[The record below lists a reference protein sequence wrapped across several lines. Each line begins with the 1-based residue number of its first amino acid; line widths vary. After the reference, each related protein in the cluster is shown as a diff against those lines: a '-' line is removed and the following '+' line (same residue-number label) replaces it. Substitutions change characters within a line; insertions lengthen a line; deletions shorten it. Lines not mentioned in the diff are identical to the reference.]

1 MNRRQVC
8 VDASLALRWVI
19 PGPYEAEAQALLE
32 KWQREEQT
40 LITPWLFP
48 FEVASAIRKYV
59 QLGPLSQDEGDKVF
73 ALAQE
78 FKIELLS
85 PRGLL
90 LEAWE
95 LARDFNRPTIYDT
108 SYMAL
113 AKRIGCELW
122 TGDER
127 LINAVGGR
135 VAWVKWVGSYT
146 PR

>member
-1 MNRRQVC
+1 MLNSEKLFKEHELAAIETEHPEGLSAQRIIDLFQRRGARV
-8 VDASLALRWVI
+8 S
-19 PGPYEAEAQALLE
+19 EA
-32 KWQREEQT
+32 T
-40 LITPWLFP
+40 F
-48 FEVASAIRKYV
+48 RKYV
-59 QLGPLSQDEGDKVF
+59 QLGPFSQDEGDKVF

-113 AKRIGCELW
+113 ANLMGCELW

-127 LINAVGGR
+127 LINAIGGR
-135 VAWVKWVGSYT
+135 AAWVKWVGSYT
-146 PR
+146 RR